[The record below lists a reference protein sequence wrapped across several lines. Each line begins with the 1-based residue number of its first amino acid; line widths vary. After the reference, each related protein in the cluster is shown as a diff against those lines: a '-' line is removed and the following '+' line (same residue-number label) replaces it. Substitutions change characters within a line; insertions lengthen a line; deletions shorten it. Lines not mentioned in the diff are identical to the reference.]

1 MLSARLWITI
11 VTAAVANAVSLG
23 VAAWVLDGFTL
34 TLGWWV
40 AAVVLFTVLSVVLR
54 TLALRLLGPG
64 WLRVYTI
71 AGGLAVTALALV
83 LTDAIVPSPG
93 FDIDGWGTWAVA
105 TLIVW
110 ATGYRTDH
118 SWIDVPGALDER
130 GRLRQV
136 RGVTQAAGL
145 YTLGLPWQHT
155 RGSALLGWVGSD
167 AAFVAAQIDSSR
179 TAITGAAVR

>member
-93 FDIDGWGTWAVA
+93 FDIDGWGTWAFA

-110 ATGYRTDH
+110 ATGVAFGEVDH
-118 SWIDVPGALDER
+118 HAPASTPGVSPDIR
-130 GRLRQV
+130 
-136 RGVTQAAGL
+136 
-145 YTLGLPWQHT
+145 
-155 RGSALLGWVGSD
+155 
-167 AAFVAAQIDSSR
+167 
-179 TAITGAAVR
+179 AAVREGDRRAS